1 MRRVSI
7 GMIEAVLLIK
17 YRNTQPDSTAVLRKE
32 YRSTLR
38 TVLQY
43 FLRSTGR
50 CLSHLSKSLL
60 PRPGRVPWRLLA
72 SLLGIGV
79 AAWCVMYGI
88 VPRQLFPAPCS
99 TLLYSAEGELLGAR
113 IAPDGQ
119 WRFPATDSLPD
130 KFVDCLLTYEDK
142 RFFYHPGI
150 DLAAI
155 FRAIRLNGKAGRV
168 VSGGSTLTMQL
179 ARIARGN
186 QDRTFY
192 EKTIEMCWALFLETT
207 HSKQEILNLYAS
219 HAPFGGNVIGLET
232 AAWRYFGRSASEL
245 SWAESATL
253 AVLPNSPA
261 LIHPGRNRKQLKEK
275 RDRLLASLQKKGVLE
290 ETEYELACMEPLPEA
305 PLPLPN
311 DAPHLLERLAAEQPG
326 QRIQTSVRQ
335 ALQRQT
341 QALVNRYAREYS
353 SNHIYNLAAIVA
365 DVETGEVLAYAGN
378 ATYPADERQGNQVD
392 IITSPRSTGSILKP
406 FLYAGMLHDGLL
418 LPSMLV
424 SDVPLNINGFS
435 PHNYN
440 KTFYGAVPAHV
451 AIERS
456 LNVPL
461 VRMLSQYNTGRFMS
475 LLKSWGMTT
484 LRFSEEHYGAS
495 LILGGAEGTLWD
507 LSGMYASMSRV
518 LKHYRTYNG
527 RYNPADIHPLTP
539 FPAER
544 KEPIRSLT
552 DSRLTDKALLSSAAL
567 WYTFEAM
574 SALNRP
580 EEEADWQQFESMK
593 RIAWKT
599 GTSYGGRD
607 AWAIGTTPR
616 YVVGVWAGNASGEGR
631 PGLTGV
637 GNAAPVLFDL
647 FSLLPGGEWFDLPYD
662 ETLPMAICRNSGHKA
677 SPYCEQ
683 TDTLY
688 MPLSGNNTGICPYH
702 KLVHLSADGR
712 YRVNSSCESVDRMIS
727 RPWFVLPPAQEYYY
741 RNYHIDYIPLP
752 PVKPGCGQDLNRQIE
767 LIYPEHNAILY
778 LPKGFSGKSEK
789 FIFKAAHAR
798 RDATIYWHLDESYLG
813 ETTENHQI
821 SCSVGQGKHLLT
833 LIDNEGNQKKIQFE
847 VK

>member
-1 MRRVSI
+1 MRRVST
-7 GMIEAVLLIK
+7 GMTKAVPCTK
-17 YRNTQPDSTAVLRKE
+17 YRSPLLESTAVLRTGDC
-32 YRSTLR
+32 STSY
-38 TVLQY
+38 TVLRY
-43 FLRSTGR
+43 FLRSIGR

-60 PRPGRVPWRLLA
+60 PRPGRVSWRLLA

-79 AAWCVMYGI
+79 AAWCILYGI

-99 TLLYSAEGELLGAR
+99 TLLYSTEGELLGAR
-113 IAPDGQ
+113 IATDGQ
-119 WRFPATDSLPD
+119 WRFPAADSLPD

-150 DLAAI
+150 DPAAI

-207 HSKQEILNLYAS
+207 YSKQEILNLYAS

-275 RDRLLASLQKKGVLE
+275 RDRLLASLQKKGILE

-341 QALVNRYAREYS
+341 QALVNRYAREYG

-378 ATYPADERQGNQVD
+378 ATYPADERRGNQVD

-451 AIERS
+451 AIECS

-637 GNAAPVLFDL
+637 GNAAPVLFDI
-647 FSLLPGGEWFDLPYD
+647 FSLLSGGEWFDLPYD
-662 ETLPMAICRNSGHKA
+662 ETLPMVICRNSGHKA

-813 ETTENHQI
+813 ETTDNHQI
-821 SCSVGQGKHLLT
+821 SCSVSQGKHLLT

>member
-1 MRRVSI
+1 
-7 GMIEAVLLIK
+7 MIEAVLLIK

-150 DLAAI
+150 DPAAI

-207 HSKQEILNLYAS
+207 YSKQEILNLYAS

-275 RDRLLASLQKKGVLE
+275 RDRLLASLQKKGILE

-378 ATYPADERQGNQVD
+378 ATYPADERRGNQVD

-518 LKHYRTYNG
+518 LKHYRIYNG

-647 FSLLPGGEWFDLPYD
+647 FSLLPGSEWFDLPYD
-662 ETLPMAICRNSGHKA
+662 ETLPLAICRNSGHKA

-688 MPLSGNNTGICPYH
+688 MPLSGNNTGVCPYH

-712 YRVNSSCESVDRMIS
+712 YRGNSSCESVDRMIS

-752 PVKPGCGQDLNRQIE
+752 PVKPGCGQDQNRQIE

-813 ETTENHQI
+813 ETTDNHQI
-821 SCSVGQGKHLLT
+821 SCSVSQGKHLLT

>member
-1 MRRVSI
+1 
-7 GMIEAVLLIK
+7 MIEAVLLIK

-72 SLLGIGV
+72 FLLGIGV

-150 DLAAI
+150 DPAAI

-275 RDRLLASLQKKGVLE
+275 RDRLLASLQKKGILE

-378 ATYPADERQGNQVD
+378 ATYPADERRGNQVD

-821 SCSVGQGKHLLT
+821 SCSVSQGKHLLT

>member
-130 KFVDCLLTYEDK
+130 RFVDCLLTYEDK

-150 DLAAI
+150 DPAAI

-207 HSKQEILNLYAS
+207 YSKQEILNLYAS

-275 RDRLLASLQKKGVLE
+275 RDRLLASLQKKGILE

-378 ATYPADERQGNQVD
+378 ATYPADERRGNQVD

-647 FSLLPGGEWFDLPYD
+647 FSLLPGSEWFDLPYD
-662 ETLPMAICRNSGHKA
+662 ETLPLAICRNSGHKA

-688 MPLSGNNTGICPYH
+688 MPLSGNNTGVCPYH

-752 PVKPGCGQDLNRQIE
+752 PVKPGCGQDQNRQIE

-813 ETTENHQI
+813 ETTDNHQI
-821 SCSVGQGKHLLT
+821 SCSVSQGKHLLT

>member
-79 AAWCVMYGI
+79 AAWCILYGI

-130 KFVDCLLTYEDK
+130 RFVDCMLTYEDK

-150 DLAAI
+150 DPAAI
-155 FRAIRLNGKAGRV
+155 VRAIRLNGKAGRV

-378 ATYPADERQGNQVD
+378 ATYPADERRGNQVD

-813 ETTENHQI
+813 ETSENHQI
-821 SCSVGQGKHLLT
+821 SCSVSQGKHLLT

>member
-1 MRRVSI
+1 
-7 GMIEAVLLIK
+7 MIEAVLLIK

-32 YRSTLR
+32 YCGTLR

-119 WRFPATDSLPD
+119 WRFPAVDSLPD

-150 DLAAI
+150 DPAAI

-207 HSKQEILNLYAS
+207 YSKQEILNLYAS

-275 RDRLLASLQKKGVLE
+275 RDRLLASLQKKGILE

-378 ATYPADERQGNQVD
+378 ATYPADERRGNQVD

-527 RYNPADIHPLTP
+527 RYNPADTHPLTP

-821 SCSVGQGKHLLT
+821 SCSVSQGKHLLT

>member
-1 MRRVSI
+1 
-7 GMIEAVLLIK
+7 MIEAVLLIK

-60 PRPGRVPWRLLA
+60 PRPGRVSWHLLA

-113 IAPDGQ
+113 IATDGQ
-119 WRFPATDSLPD
+119 WRFPAADSLPD
-130 KFVDCLLTYEDK
+130 RFVDCLLTYEDK

-150 DLAAI
+150 DPAAI
-155 FRAIRLNGKAGRV
+155 VRAIRLNGKAGRV

-207 HSKQEILNLYAS
+207 HSKREILNLYAS

-305 PLPLPN
+305 PVPLPN

-378 ATYPADERQGNQVD
+378 ATYPADERRGNQVD

-688 MPLSGNNTGICPYH
+688 MPLSGNNTGVCPYH

-712 YRVNSSCESVDRMIS
+712 YRVNSSCESVDRVIS

-741 RNYHIDYIPLP
+741 RNYHIDYVPLP

-821 SCSVGQGKHLLT
+821 SCSVSQGKHLLT

>member
-1 MRRVSI
+1 
-7 GMIEAVLLIK
+7 MIEAVLLIK

-79 AAWCVMYGI
+79 AAWCILYGI

-130 KFVDCLLTYEDK
+130 RFVDCLLTYEDK

-150 DLAAI
+150 DPAAI
-155 FRAIRLNGKAGRV
+155 VRAIRLNGKAGRV

-207 HSKQEILNLYAS
+207 YSKQEILNLYAS

-275 RDRLLASLQKKGVLE
+275 RDRLLASLQKKGILE

-378 ATYPADERQGNQVD
+378 ATYPADERRGNQVD

-647 FSLLPGGEWFDLPYD
+647 FSLLPGSEWFDLPYD
-662 ETLPMAICRNSGHKA
+662 ETLPLAICRNSGHKA

-821 SCSVGQGKHLLT
+821 SCSVSQGKHLLT
-833 LIDNEGNQKKIQFE
+833 LIDNEGNQKKIQIE

>member
-60 PRPGRVPWRLLA
+60 PRPGRVLWRLLA

-79 AAWCVMYGI
+79 TAWCVMYGI

-130 KFVDCLLTYEDK
+130 RFVDCLLTYEDK

-150 DLAAI
+150 DPAAI
-155 FRAIRLNGKAGRV
+155 VRAIRLNGKAGRV

-207 HSKQEILNLYAS
+207 YSKQEILNLYAS

-275 RDRLLASLQKKGVLE
+275 RDRLLASLQKKGILE

-378 ATYPADERQGNQVD
+378 ATYPADERRGNQVD

-495 LILGGAEGTLWD
+495 LILGGAEGTLWN

-662 ETLPMAICRNSGHKA
+662 ETLPLVICRNSGHKA

-821 SCSVGQGKHLLT
+821 SCSVSQGKHLLT

>member
-60 PRPGRVPWRLLA
+60 PRPGRVLWRLLA

-79 AAWCVMYGI
+79 TAWCVMYGI

-130 KFVDCLLTYEDK
+130 RFVDCLLTYEDK

-150 DLAAI
+150 DPAAI
-155 FRAIRLNGKAGRV
+155 VRAIRLNGKAGRV

-207 HSKQEILNLYAS
+207 YSKQEILNLYAS

-275 RDRLLASLQKKGVLE
+275 RDRLLASLQKKGILE

-378 ATYPADERQGNQVD
+378 ATYPADERRGNQVD

-662 ETLPMAICRNSGHKA
+662 ETLPLVICRNSGHKA

-821 SCSVGQGKHLLT
+821 SCSVSQGKHLLT

>member
-32 YRSTLR
+32 YCGTLR

-60 PRPGRVPWRLLA
+60 PRPGRVSWRLLA

-119 WRFPATDSLPD
+119 WRFPAADSLPD

-150 DLAAI
+150 DPAAI

-207 HSKQEILNLYAS
+207 YSKQEILNLYAS

-378 ATYPADERQGNQVD
+378 ATYPADERRGNQVD

-527 RYNPADIHPLTP
+527 RYNPADTHPLTP

-821 SCSVGQGKHLLT
+821 SCSVSQGKHLLT

>member
-1 MRRVSI
+1 
-7 GMIEAVLLIK
+7 MIEAVLLIK

-72 SLLGIGV
+72 FLLGIGV

-150 DLAAI
+150 DPAAI

-207 HSKQEILNLYAS
+207 YSKQEILNLYAS

-275 RDRLLASLQKKGVLE
+275 RDRLLASLQKKGILE

-378 ATYPADERQGNQVD
+378 ATYPADERRGNQVD

-813 ETTENHQI
+813 ETTDNHQI
-821 SCSVGQGKHLLT
+821 SCSVSQGKHLLT

>member
-1 MRRVSI
+1 
-7 GMIEAVLLIK
+7 
-17 YRNTQPDSTAVLRKE
+17 
-32 YRSTLR
+32 
-38 TVLQY
+38 
-43 FLRSTGR
+43 
-50 CLSHLSKSLL
+50 
-60 PRPGRVPWRLLA
+60 
-72 SLLGIGV
+72 
-79 AAWCVMYGI
+79 
-88 VPRQLFPAPCS
+88 
-99 TLLYSAEGELLGAR
+99 
-113 IAPDGQ
+113 
-119 WRFPATDSLPD
+119 
-130 KFVDCLLTYEDK
+130 
-142 RFFYHPGI
+142 
-150 DLAAI
+150 
-155 FRAIRLNGKAGRV
+155 
-168 VSGGSTLTMQL
+168 
-179 ARIARGN
+179 
-186 QDRTFY
+186 
-192 EKTIEMCWALFLETT
+192 
-207 HSKQEILNLYAS
+207 
-219 HAPFGGNVIGLET
+219 
-232 AAWRYFGRSASEL
+232 
-245 SWAESATL
+245 
-253 AVLPNSPA
+253 
-261 LIHPGRNRKQLKEK
+261 
-275 RDRLLASLQKKGVLE
+275 
-290 ETEYELACMEPLPEA
+290 MEPLPEA

-353 SNHIYNLAAIVA
+353 SNHIHNLAAIVA

-378 ATYPADERQGNQVD
+378 ATYPADERRGNQVD

-607 AWAIGTTPR
+607 AWAIARLPATSSAYG
-616 YVVGVWAGNASGEGR
+616 
-631 PGLTGV
+631 
-637 GNAAPVLFDL
+637 PV
-647 FSLLPGGEWFDLPYD
+647 
-662 ETLPMAICRNSGHKA
+662 TLPARAVQDLRVSATPPRSFSISF
-677 SPYCEQ
+677 PYCPVANGS
-683 TDTLY
+683 T
-688 MPLSGNNTGICPYH
+688 CPTMRRFPWR
-702 KLVHLSADGR
+702 SAGTADIKPRPTASKRTPYTCRCPAITRGFAPTI
-712 YRVNSSCESVDRMIS
+712 SSCIYRRTDGTGSIV
-727 RPWFVLPPAQEYYY
+727 PAS
-741 RNYHIDYIPLP
+741 LST
-752 PVKPGCGQDLNRQIE
+752 G
-767 LIYPEHNAILY
+767 
-778 LPKGFSGKSEK
+778 
-789 FIFKAAHAR
+789 
-798 RDATIYWHLDESYLG
+798 
-813 ETTENHQI
+813 
-821 SCSVGQGKHLLT
+821 
-833 LIDNEGNQKKIQFE
+833 
-847 VK
+847 

>member
-1 MRRVSI
+1 
-7 GMIEAVLLIK
+7 MIEAVLLIK

-60 PRPGRVPWRLLA
+60 PRPGRVLWRLLA

-79 AAWCVMYGI
+79 TAWCVMYGI

-130 KFVDCLLTYEDK
+130 RFVDCLLTYEDK

-150 DLAAI
+150 DPAAI
-155 FRAIRLNGKAGRV
+155 VRAIRLNGKAGRV

-207 HSKQEILNLYAS
+207 YSKQEILNLYAS

-275 RDRLLASLQKKGVLE
+275 RDRLLASLQKKGILE

-378 ATYPADERQGNQVD
+378 ATYPADERRGNQVD

-662 ETLPMAICRNSGHKA
+662 ETLPLVICRNSGHKA

-752 PVKPGCGQDLNRQIE
+752 PVKPGCGQDQNRQIE

-821 SCSVGQGKHLLT
+821 SCSVSQGKHLLT